1 MEPPSSYL
9 PDVIIIAFAIVAVAV
24 LSASESAFIAVN
36 KIRIRSLIEKGDP
49 RAASVQKILDQHDKL
64 FSVVILSGN
73 LFTILA
79 TSMGTAMMIRMLG
92 PEMGIIAATV
102 ILTFLT
108 VIFGELAPK
117 TFAVTHSEKLSLF
130 LARPMKFYIKLVSPL
145 VWIFNVSGKLVLR
158 LLGVKDLPR
167 SPYVTED
174 EIRTMI
180 NIGGEEGTIQA
191 DEQKLLHRVFEFG
204 DAEVSDVMVPR
215 TEMIAVPM
223 DSMVPDVLK
232 LVSEKGYSRYPV
244 IKDSIDNVQ
253 GMLYIK
259 DIMMTMAQTSVENL
273 TVGHF
278 MRDAYFIPENKMV
291 TKLLDD
297 MRKRNFHVAVVVDEY
312 GGTAGLVTLED
323 IMEEIVGGLQDEFEV
338 MDAEKDVEIIDERTF
353 IVTGQTEI
361 DELNELAGLDIKSDD
376 FNTVGGYVFGL
387 FGRLPKVGEQVR
399 TKYSKFLIM
408 ELEERKITRIKV
420 TKL

>member
-9 PDVIIIAFAIVAVAV
+9 LDVIIIAFAIVAVAV

-36 KIRIRSLIEKGDP
+36 KIRIRSLIEKGDA
-49 RAASVQKILDQHDKL
+49 RAASVQRILDQHDKL

-79 TSMGTAMMIRMLG
+79 TSMGTVMMIKMLG
-92 PEMGIIAATV
+92 PEMGIVAATV
-102 ILTFLT
+102 VLTFLT

-130 LARPMKFYIKLVSPL
+130 LARPMKLYIKIVSPL
-145 VWIFNVSGKLVLR
+145 VWIFNVSAKLILR

-174 EIRTMI
+174 EIKTMI
-180 NIGGEEGTIQA
+180 NIGGEEGTIHA

-204 DAEVSDVMVPR
+204 DTEVSEVMVPR
-215 TEMIAVPM
+215 TEMISVSI
-223 DSMVPDVLK
+223 DSTVPDVMK

-244 IKDSIDNVQ
+244 VKDSIDNIQ

-273 TVGHF
+273 TAGHF
-278 MRDAYFIPENKMV
+278 MRDAYFIPENKMA

-361 DELNELAGLDIKSDD
+361 DELNELAGLSLASDD

-399 TKYSKFLIM
+399 TKYAKFLIM

>member
-9 PDVIIIAFAIVAVAV
+9 PDVIIIAFAIIAVAV

-49 RAASVQKILDQHDKL
+49 RAASVQSILDQHDKL

-79 TSMGTAMMIRMLG
+79 TSMGTAMMIKMLG
-92 PEMGIIAATV
+92 PEMGIVAATV
-102 ILTFLT
+102 MLTFLT

-117 TFAVTHSEKLSLF
+117 TFAVMHSEKLSLF
-130 LARPMKFYIKLVSPL
+130 LARPMKLYIKIISPL
-145 VWIFNVSGKLVLR
+145 VWIFNVSGKLILR
-158 LLGVKDLPR
+158 IFGVKEMPR

-180 NIGGEEGTIQA
+180 NIGGEEGTIHQ
-191 DEQKLLHRVFEFG
+191 DEKELLHRVFEFG

-215 TEMIAVPM
+215 TEMISVSLESSVA
-223 DSMVPDVLK
+223 DVLK

-244 IKDSIDNVQ
+244 VKDSMDNVQ

-259 DIMMTMAQTSVENL
+259 DIMMTMAQTNVENL

-361 DELNELAGLDIKSDD
+361 DELNELAGLDIKTDD

-387 FGRLPKVGEQVR
+387 FGRLPKIGEQVR
-399 TKYSKFLIM
+399 TKYAKFLIM
-408 ELEERKITRIKV
+408 EMEERKITRLKV